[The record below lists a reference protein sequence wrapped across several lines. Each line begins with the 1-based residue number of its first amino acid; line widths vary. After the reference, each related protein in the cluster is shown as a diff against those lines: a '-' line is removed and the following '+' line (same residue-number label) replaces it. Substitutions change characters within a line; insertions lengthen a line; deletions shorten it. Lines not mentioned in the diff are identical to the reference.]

1 MTDSA
6 QRSSADSLEQ
16 APPTLAGVLTSE
28 EAMGWSAGDDDR
40 TDAFDVAL
48 LRRPTVTVRARLT
61 VALGLIFSLCVIIT
75 LWSMYA
81 LSDVE
86 DRIHFLEVADSYGSE
101 VQEARRYEKNFL
113 LYGTNLED
121 AIQHLD
127 NAVTLLDEGE
137 DRVRKVVG
145 ENGLATMRRHA
156 KDYRSELEQ
165 LGEVRDEAV
174 KKGVEAELRRSGAQM
189 VSMAL
194 EFRAKEREAIHR
206 MLRLARRMPFVF
218 LAAVLVLSVFI
229 GVFFAH
235 QLITVLQRFTEYTRR
250 IGAGDFTP
258 IMPARRYRDEFSELA
273 LALNRMVR
281 ELEYRQRILVESH
294 KLRAIGTLVAGVAHE
309 LNNPLNNVM
318 LTAAMIEED
327 FATLEAGE
335 TLEMVRDI
343 LSETERSRKIVRN
356 LLDFARESETRIEP
370 LDVGRIVNEAVQ
382 LVANQVRMAR
392 ARLEVVVPETLP
404 PIHGDR
410 QMLTQVFVNLI
421 INALDV
427 VPEHGRIS
435 ISVHPDR
442 EEGYLSVDVRDNG
455 PGIPE
460 HVLPRVFEPFF
471 TTKPKGRGTGL
482 GLSVSQGIVRKLG
495 GFLRVESKVG
505 EGSTFT
511 VVLPVTAV
519 PSEVSASG
527 PFDAQAPTADSS
539 SDS

>member
-1 MTDSA
+1 MVDRPQGTVEVSA
-6 QRSSADSLEQ
+6 ERT
-16 APPTLAGVLTSE
+16 PTTLAGVLTSE
-28 EAMGWSAGDDDR
+28 DAMGWFGVED
-40 TDAFDVAL
+40 THPDAFDDAL
-48 LRRPTVTVRARLT
+48 LHRPTITVRARLT
-61 VALGLIFSLCVIIT
+61 IALGLIFSLCVIIT
-75 LWSMYA
+75 LWSMVA

-127 NAVTLLDEGE
+127 NAVTLLEEGK

-145 ENGLATMRRHA
+145 DGGLATMLRLA
-156 KDYRSELEQ
+156 AEYRSELEQ
-165 LGEVRDEAV
+165 LGEVRDDAV

-194 EFRAKEREAIHR
+194 EFRAKEREAIQR
-206 MLRLARRMPFVF
+206 MLRLAHRVPFVF
-218 LAAVLVLSVFI
+218 LAVVLVVMVFT

-235 QLITVLQRFTEYTRR
+235 QLLTVLGRFTDYTRR

-258 IMPARRYRDEFSELA
+258 IMPARRYRDEFSDLA

-281 ELEYRQRILVESH
+281 ELEHRQRVLVESH

-327 FATLEAGE
+327 FEGLADDEK
-335 TLEMVRDI
+335 LEMVQDI

-356 LLDFARESETRIEP
+356 LLDFARESETRNEP
-370 LDVGRIVNEAVQ
+370 LDVGRIVEEAVQ

-392 ARLEVVVPETLP
+392 VRLDVVVPETLP

-427 VPEHGRIS
+427 VPEHGQIGIS
-435 ISVHPDR
+435 IHPDR
-442 EEGYLSVDVRDNG
+442 EEGYLTVDVRDNG

-460 HVLPRVFEPFF
+460 HVLPRLFDPFF

-482 GLSVSQGIVRKLG
+482 GLSVSQGIIHKLG
-495 GFLRVESKVG
+495 GFLRVSSRVG
-505 EGSTFT
+505 EGSTFS

-519 PSEVSASG
+519 PSEVSASEA
-527 PFDAQAPTADSS
+527 FDAPNAVDQPSPS
-539 SDS
+539 R